1 MNTDKYKWHILNS
14 LNKTETGVPEFSKK
28 YNITEE
34 LAKILMNRGID
45 DESKL
50 SHYLLILLQIWEI
63 HS

>member
-50 SHYLLILLQIWEI
+50 L
-63 HS
+63 